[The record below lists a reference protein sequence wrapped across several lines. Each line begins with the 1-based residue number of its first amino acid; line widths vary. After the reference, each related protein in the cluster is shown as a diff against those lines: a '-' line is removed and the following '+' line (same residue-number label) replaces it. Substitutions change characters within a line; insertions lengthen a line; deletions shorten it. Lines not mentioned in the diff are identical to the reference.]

1 MKEGDV
7 IVLTKVDFAI
17 RNGGSTRNGIGKEV
31 FEGFPS
37 IFTISEV
44 RGMRTAS
51 NSSKTVDKVSVLG
64 YCADGLCCSSR
75 AMSRSA
81 SS

>member
-1 MKEGDV
+1 MYGEFDRKVKEGDV

-17 RNGGSTRNGIGKEV
+17 RNGRSTGDGIGKEV

-44 RGMRTAS
+44 RLDIKIDREAVGQGP
-51 NSSKTVDKVSVLG
+51 VECLDCFG
-64 YCADGLCCSSR
+64 
-75 AMSRSA
+75 
-81 SS
+81 

>member
-1 MKEGDV
+1 MYGEFGRKMKEGDG

-17 RNGGSTRNGIGKEV
+17 RNGRSTRNGIGKEV

-44 RGMRTAS
+44 RLDIEIHGEAVGQGPVECLDRF
-51 NSSKTVDKVSVLG
+51 G
-64 YCADGLCCSSR
+64 
-75 AMSRSA
+75 
-81 SS
+81 

>member
-44 RGMRTAS
+44 RLDIKIDGE
-51 NSSKTVDKVSVLG
+51 TVGQGPVECLDCFG
-64 YCADGLCCSSR
+64 
-75 AMSRSA
+75 
-81 SS
+81 